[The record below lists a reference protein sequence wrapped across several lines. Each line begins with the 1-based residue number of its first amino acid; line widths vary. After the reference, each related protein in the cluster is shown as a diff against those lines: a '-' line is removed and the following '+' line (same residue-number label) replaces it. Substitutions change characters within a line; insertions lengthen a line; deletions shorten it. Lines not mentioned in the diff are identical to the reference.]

1 VRDLFYNVPA
11 RRKFLRTEPTE
22 LAHIASLV
30 THYSLAHPE
39 RTFRLTSGATELLHV
54 TPVATLKER
63 VYQVFG
69 SQVLEELVDIGV
81 REKEIFLPP
90 PAVPPS
96 EAIAEYRR
104 EPGPDD
110 DPPRRTFRL
119 TGFFSRPQ
127 VQKANRNSI
136 FIFVNR
142 RLIRDRTL
150 LHALSSAYHNLMP
163 ASSYPFALLFLEC
176 DPGEVDC
183 ERAPLQDR
191 GAFPT
196 WLLRPRFR
204 ARYHTHPVDGEP
216 PGAGLFTGRAAL
228 GSRPAGGAAS
238 LLGIQP
244 DDGE

>member
-1 VRDLFYNVPA
+1 
-11 RRKFLRTEPTE
+11 
-22 LAHIASLV
+22 
-30 THYSLAHPE
+30 
-39 RTFRLTSGATELLHV
+39 
-54 TPVATLKER
+54 
-63 VYQVFG
+63 
-69 SQVLEELVDIGV
+69 VDIGV

-104 EPGPDD
+104 EAGPDD
-110 DPPRRTFRL
+110 DPPLRTFRL

-176 DPGEVDC
+176 DAGEVDVNVHPSKT
-183 ERAPLQDR
+183 EV
-191 GAFPT
+191 
-196 WLLRPRFR
+196 RFR
-204 ARYHTHPVDGEP
+204 QQSLVHDFVRDSLRT
-216 PGAGLFTGRAAL
+216 AL
-228 GSRPAGGAAS
+228 IQSRPAAGFLAALDSAPAAS
-238 LLGIQP
+238 PSLMPPAASAAGFA
-244 DDGE
+244 G